1 MGQRLLI
8 VDSDRRFIQDH
19 QVALEAAFE
28 VDYLNRT
35 EEVLQRLEGGS
46 YAAVLLCVE
55 VAENKGYAVC
65 SSIRRNPALSAVKI
79 ALISAKA
86 TEEEYARHRSLK
98 GRADL
103 YLNKPIDSST
113 LVTALEPLVPRRA
126 VDPDNPFGDMVDLG
140 GAWEESL
147 LDESMPVP
155 PVPAPLPPA
164 PPRPAPAASPAPAIP
179 IPALLPPKPAAASK
193 DAGRVELLDARVKD
207 LEVKLQDMGEALAR
221 KDHELA
227 ELKQARDLAQ
237 RLESERDHLQGEV
250 ERLRGLAQDHSRATA
265 ELESRLEA
273 QSGELASIQE
283 AHARATRNLDEAER
297 KQAEHSGELQQ
308 RLKETEATSS
318 NDGRGLHHRH
328 INVEHRQLCRAMR
341 QADIRLADR
350 VMA

>member
-164 PPRPAPAASPAPAIP
+164 PPCPAPAASPAPAIP

-237 RLESERDHLQGEV
+237 RLESERDHL
-250 ERLRGLAQDHSRATA
+250 
-265 ELESRLEA
+265 
-273 QSGELASIQE
+273 
-283 AHARATRNLDEAER
+283 
-297 KQAEHSGELQQ
+297 
-308 RLKETEATSS
+308 
-318 NDGRGLHHRH
+318 
-328 INVEHRQLCRAMR
+328 
-341 QADIRLADR
+341 
-350 VMA
+350 